1 MLFFMLRRFAQ
12 SAVVL
17 LAVALISFI
26 MFRYMGD
33 PIAQLV
39 SEETSLAD
47 RAALRIQLGLDDPVL
62 VQFGHF
68 VARAAQGKF
77 GLSYQMGQ
85 PVAALIA
92 ERLPASIELSL
103 VAFLLAFAIGIP
115 MGVYAGLRPNS
126 WGARVMMIASLVGI
140 SMPTF
145 FVGLMLML
153 YFGVELGLT
162 PTFGRGETVR
172 IGFWTTGLL
181 TRSGW
186 HSIILPAFTLGL
198 FQLTFIMRLVRA
210 EMLEVIRTDFIKF
223 ARARGI
229 SPYRINFRHALKN
242 TLVPVMTVAG
252 LQLGSII
259 AFGIITE
266 SVFQWPGIGLLFL
279 QSISS
284 VDIPVISTYLLLVAV
299 IFVMI
304 NLVVDLLYYAV
315 DPRLRVSA
323 SQ

>member
-1 MLFFMLRRFAQ
+1 MLFFMLRRLAQ

-47 RAALRIQLGLDDPVL
+47 RAALRTQLGLDDPVW

-68 VARAAQGKF
+68 VMRAAQGKF

-92 ERLPASIELSL
+92 ERLPASIELSFM
-103 VAFLLAFAIGIP
+103 AFLLAVAIGTP

-126 WGARVMMIASLVGI
+126 WGARLMMIASLVGI

-153 YFGVELGLT
+153 YFGVELGVM
-162 PTFGRGETVR
+162 PTFGRGETMR

-181 TRSGW
+181 TGSGW

-210 EMLEVIRTDFIKF
+210 EMLEVIRADFIKF

-229 SPYRINFRHALKN
+229 SPRRIHFRHALKN

-299 IFVMI
+299 IFVVI
-304 NLVVDLLYYAV
+304 NLVVDMLYYAV

-323 SQ
+323 SR